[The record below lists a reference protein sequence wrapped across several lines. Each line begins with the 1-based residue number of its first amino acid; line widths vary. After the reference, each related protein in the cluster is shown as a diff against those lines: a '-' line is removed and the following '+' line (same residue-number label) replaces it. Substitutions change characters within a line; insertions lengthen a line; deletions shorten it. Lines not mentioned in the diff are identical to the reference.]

1 MNNKTKYK
9 DKIEKRR
16 KFRMKQK
23 KIETFTLT
31 IFTFSKK

>member
-1 MNNKTKYK
+1 MNNKIKYK

-16 KFRMKQK
+16 KCQMKQK
-23 KIETFTLT
+23 KTETFTLA